1 MGQYDILVVVD
12 KEKYGDK
19 LKLED
24 VLNVVLFE
32 VPRSWREY
40 MQAAHLISYDNGS
53 FLTLGYNKYAPE
65 KLINP

>member
-53 FLTLGYNKYAPE
+53 LLTLGYNKYAPE